1 MDVGAMDSGKLLMLV
16 IAAVFVF
23 LFWPRITEFFGNLR
37 PAPADTPDD
46 AAEFRT
52 QVRSLLA
59 RKKAVEEELRE
70 VKKLLAEIEGELK

>member
-1 MDVGAMDSGKLLMLV
+1 MDVAALDSGKLLMLV

-23 LFWPRITEFFGNLR
+23 LLWPRITEFFGNLR
-37 PAPADTPDD
+37 PSPADTTDD

-52 QVRSLLA
+52 QVRGLLA
-59 RKKAVEEELRE
+59 RKKSVEEELRE